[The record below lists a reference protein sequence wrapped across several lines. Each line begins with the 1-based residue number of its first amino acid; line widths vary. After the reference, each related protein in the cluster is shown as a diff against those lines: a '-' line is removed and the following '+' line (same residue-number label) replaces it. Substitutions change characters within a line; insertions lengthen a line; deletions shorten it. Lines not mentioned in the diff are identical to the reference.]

1 VSDPR
6 YGLDTGFFS
15 RLFEG
20 TERARS
26 VWTTIVEGRADGV
39 VSAAS
44 VYELQRNALN
54 GVLVRDDVEVFLD
67 ELPVLATIYDTLS
80 REKAQRAAHLGG
92 GTEMPMADA
101 LILQAFLDEEVTHIF
116 TTDHDFTAYEGEP
129 EVEVIRRSVAVDC
142 TRSAGSDRIVRTD
155 ADRLTRSRISRTYG
169 IARLSTGHD

>member
-1 VSDPR
+1 VIPDTVSTPA
-6 YGLDTGFFS
+6 FS
-15 RLFEG
+15 FGSLRG

-26 VWTTIVEGRADGV
+26 VWTRIVEGGDEVGPAV
-39 VSAAS
+39 S

-54 GVLVRDDVEVFLD
+54 GVLVRDDVEAFLD
-67 ELPVLATIYDTLS
+67 ELPVLATIHDTLS

-129 EVEVIRRSVAVDC
+129 EVEVI
-142 TRSAGSDRIVRTD
+142 
-155 ADRLTRSRISRTYG
+155 
-169 IARLSTGHD
+169 